1 MSATIRAWG
10 RIALKEPLA
19 HFLIAGLAVFL
30 FSAWRGDAVDPASR
44 TITIT
49 AEQVQRLA
57 EGWQQTWQRP
67 PTRQEIDGL
76 IRDYIKEEV
85 YVREGARL
93 GLDADDP
100 VIRRRLRSKMEFL
113 AAQSVDGEVPSEA
126 ELQALLDRNPGKY
139 GGDAV
144 LSFDQ
149 VYVAGQDDRARAR
162 AGRILAD
169 LRRGKPESGDPIS
182 LPAHMESA
190 PLSDVARTFGD
201 DFASAMTAQK
211 PGDWAGP
218 MLSGFGLHLVRL
230 RALSVAGK
238 PKLTEIRQ
246 RVENDWHAAT
256 LTDRQNRAYQV
267 LLDSYTIKIAKP

>member
-1 MSATIRAWG
+1 MATNFLRPL
-10 RIALKEPLA
+10 LKEPLV

-44 TITIT
+44 AITIN

-57 EGWQQTWQRP
+57 DGWQQTWQRP

-113 AAQSVDGEVPSEA
+113 ASQSVDGEMPSDA
-126 ELQALLDRNPGKY
+126 ELQAWLDRNPGKY
-139 GGDAV
+139 GGDAI

-149 VYVAGQDDRARAR
+149 IYVARDGDKAWDR
-162 AGRILAD
+162 AGRLLAN
-169 LRRGKPESGDPIS
+169 LQQGKRESGDPIS
-182 LPAHMESA
+182 LPSHTESA
-190 PLSDVARTFGD
+190 PLSEVARTFGD
-201 DFASAMTAQK
+201 DFSSALMAQK
-211 PGDWAGP
+211 SGDWAGP
-218 MLSGFGLHLVRL
+218 VVSGFGLHLVRV
-230 RALSVAGK
+230 RALAVAGT
-238 PKLTEIRQ
+238 PKLADVRQ

-256 LTDRQNRAYQV
+256 LADRQNRAYQV

>member
-1 MSATIRAWG
+1 MRANLQAWG
-10 RIALKEPLA
+10 RIALKEPLV
-19 HFLIAGLAVFL
+19 HFLIAGLAVFI

-44 TITIT
+44 TITIN

-67 PTRQEIDGL
+67 PTSQEIDGL

-113 AAQSVDGEVPSEA
+113 VAQSVDGEVPSEA

-139 GGDAV
+139 VGDAT

-149 VYVAGQDDRARAR
+149 IYATGQGDQARDR
-162 AGRILAD
+162 AGRILAA
-169 LRRGKPESGDPIS
+169 LRQGKPASGDPIS
-182 LPAHMESA
+182 LPSHMESS

-201 DFASAMTAQK
+201 DFANAVLAQK

-218 MLSGFGLHLVRL
+218 LESGFGLHLVRV
-230 RALSVAGK
+230 RALAVAGQ
-238 PKLTEIRQ
+238 PKLVDVRQ